1 MLKKFVSSLMVICML
16 AGCGGSEK
24 NTAAAEKG
32 TQDAATIAA
41 DIVEDLNLKDSME
54 EVKSRV
60 VKGMFFQG
68 EDVTENACVYF
79 SSTSGNSDTVG
90 VFISEDT
97 ASILDYL
104 HDYLEEQKAQ
114 TQTYYPEEVFKISNA
129 IVDENGSMV
138 ILVICNNIEEA
149 KTKVTE
155 VLGK

>member
-1 MLKKFVSSLMVICML
+1 MLRKFVSSLLVICML

-24 NTAAAEKG
+24 ETAATEKS
-32 TQDAATIAA
+32 TQSAADVAA

-97 ASILDYL
+97 AAVTDYV
-104 HDYLEEQKAQ
+104 HEYLEEQKAQ

-149 KTKVTE
+149 KTKVNE